1 MNNEPITLART
12 SDQSICLS
20 ITMRTL
26 LASLTDH
33 PMAILRAIADLR
45 GIELTTNARDDAAA
59 QLAATLA
66 QAGATDAALASC
78 SAEAQ
83 AAWAALLAAG
93 GRMKARVFSRHHG
106 TIRPI
111 GPGRLEREQAW
122 RQPQSPA
129 EELWYR
135 GLLFRGFA
143 DLGDGPAEYFY
154 IPEELW
160 PPSASGQAPLPT
172 RALPSLTPTQAPA
185 VSRPSFNLLAVD
197 LCHLLALLRSTPVH
211 VDRAGRLRPADL
223 ERLRT
228 SLLVPDPV
236 RCDLLLTL
244 ACERGWLTV
253 TANRLAVNPEPAMAW
268 LQDTP
273 WAQMTALF
281 EAWRQSTDL
290 APLAKPVPTPAGEAR
305 GWNDLR
311 HVPTLQAEGTWHNDP
326 VLAREA
332 ILESLRRLDPDAWYA
347 LDDLVAWFKAVNP
360 DFQRPDGNYAGWYLR
375 DVATGRYLSGF
386 EAWEEV
392 EGRLIRFVV
401 SGPLFWLGAVA
412 LGLEEGGDPVS
423 FRLTPAGVAWLSGTT
438 PAEIPRPA
446 RLAVAEDFTVSAGL
460 TVPLLDRFRLL
471 RFSELLAEPYE
482 WGGPTRHRI
491 TRRSLARARAEG
503 IGAQAI
509 LRFLRRATGGRLP
522 ARVAT
527 ALSRWDQQGGT
538 VRITRGAVLRVE
550 DASTL
555 AALRADPAIAP
566 LLGELISAQ
575 AVVVSQAK
583 LPQLLKALTA
593 TGYTVTED

>member
-1 MNNEPITLART
+1 
-12 SDQSICLS
+12 
-20 ITMRTL
+20 MRTL

-33 PMAILRAIADLR
+33 PMALLRAIADLR

-59 QLAATLA
+59 QLAASLA
-66 QAGATDAALASC
+66 QVGATDEALAGC

-83 AAWAALLAAG
+83 GAWAALLTAG
-93 GRMKARVFSRHHG
+93 GRMKARVFSRHYG

-135 GLLFRGFA
+135 GLLFRTFA
-143 DLGDGPAEYFY
+143 DLGDGTAEYFY
-154 IPEELW
+154 IPEELL
-160 PPSASGQAPLPT
+160 PASASGQAYPLA
-172 RALPSLTPTQAPA
+172 RAMPSLTATQAPA
-185 VSRPSFNLLAVD
+185 VSRQSFNLLAVD
-197 LCHLLALLRSTPVH
+197 LCHLLAALRSTPAH
-211 VDRAGRLRPADL
+211 TDRSGRPRPADL
-223 ERLRT
+223 ERLRAN
-228 SLLVPDPV
+228 LLVPDPV

-244 ACERGWLTV
+244 ACERGYLEV
-253 TANRLAVNPEPAMAW
+253 QGNRLVVNPEVTTAW
-268 LQDTP
+268 LRDTL

-281 EAWRQSTDL
+281 ETWRHSTDL
-290 APLAKPVPTPAGEAR
+290 SPAVRPGPVPAGGAH

-311 HVPTLQAEGTWHNDP
+311 RIPTLQAEGIWHNDP
-326 VLAREA
+326 ILAREA
-332 ILESLRRLDPDAWYA
+332 ILESLRHLNPDTWYA
-347 LDDLVAWFKAVNP
+347 LSDLVAWFKAVNP
-360 DFQRPDGNYAGWYLR
+360 DFQRPDGNYTGWYLR

-412 LGLEEGGDPVS
+412 LGLEESGETVS
-423 FRLTPAGVAWLSGTT
+423 FRLTPAGVAWLTGTS
-438 PAEIPRPA
+438 PSEMPRPA
-446 RLAVAEDFTVSAGL
+446 RLTVAEDFTVSAAL

-471 RFSELLAEPYE
+471 RFSEPIAEPYE
-482 WGGPTRHRI
+482 PGRPTRHRI
-491 TRRSLARARAEG
+491 TRSSLARARAEG
-503 IGAQAI
+503 IRTEAV

-527 ALSRWDQQGGT
+527 ALSRWDQQRGT

-583 LPQLLKALTA
+583 LPQLLRALTA
-593 TGYTVTED
+593 MGYTVTED